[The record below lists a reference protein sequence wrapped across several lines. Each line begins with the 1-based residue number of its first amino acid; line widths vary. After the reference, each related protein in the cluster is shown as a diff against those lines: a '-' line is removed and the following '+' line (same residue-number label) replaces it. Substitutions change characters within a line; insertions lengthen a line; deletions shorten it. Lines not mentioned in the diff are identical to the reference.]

1 MANPLFK
8 QFGNRSMPGQL
19 GELAGMVQNIKQFAS
34 TLSGDPREIIQ
45 QKLNSGEM
53 TQQQYEEYMQIAR
66 QIAPMMK

>member
-1 MANPLFK
+1 MANPLFN

-66 QIAPMMK
+66 RIAPMMK

>member
-1 MANPLFK
+1 MANPLFN
-8 QFGNRSMPGQL
+8 QFGNRAMPGQL